1 MSSRRLQIP
10 GTVSISKFLRTC
22 FLFSLF
28 TTTQLYLIFVSTP
41 SRLSCD
47 CTGSVL
53 QKVVFVNKIPKS
65 NILSSSEVGVAE
77 TQWSILTCLSLCVTV
92 YIVYVHVR
100 RKQIDENRKEN
111 ETFNTSDA
119 CQFSLTVFT
128 CFEIKTHYS
137 VCATCGSACSAD
149 VLKMI
154 TGYIFNTIT
163 CLQMSTVLR
172 LCWSIVYIANPLVV
186 GFLLSVIS
194 IKMKFNIILISC
206 TAVVIL

>member
-1 MSSRRLQIP
+1 MADGICGFYNLENNVIATITWQIP

-128 CFEIKTHYS
+128 CFEIKTHLFLY
-137 VCATCGSACSAD
+137 T
-149 VLKMI
+149 
-154 TGYIFNTIT
+154 
-163 CLQMSTVLR
+163 
-172 LCWSIVYIANPLVV
+172 
-186 GFLLSVIS
+186 LLSLCYMRFSVQRWRFKDDYRVHI
-194 IKMKFNIILISC
+194 
-206 TAVVIL
+206 